1 MATIS
6 MRCKDCGGILE
17 VDETQNVMFCP
28 YCGSK
33 ELILESDEVKK
44 ERIKYEAMRDVSL
57 GVKTIERQTKMDEI
71 EAQER
76 KEKRDNRNSAIVFA
90 LMALASILCFIFA
103 FK

>member
-6 MRCKDCGGILE
+6 MRCKDCGGILD
-17 VDETQNVMFCP
+17 VDETQNIMFCP

-44 ERIKYEAMRDVSL
+44 ERIKYETMRDMAL
-57 GVKTIERQTKMDEI
+57 GVKAIEQQTKIDEI

>member
-6 MRCKDCGGILE
+6 MKCKDCGGILE

-44 ERIKYEAMRDVSL
+44 ERIKYEAVKDISL
-57 GVKTIERQTKMDEI
+57 GRKEIERQIKLDEY
-71 EAQER
+71 EMKKQ
-76 KEKRDNRNSAIVFA
+76 KEKHDVKGLIIVGLF
-90 LMALASILCFIFA
+90 LIGWIIITRLLFHH
-103 FK
+103 

>member
-44 ERIKYEAMRDVSL
+44 ERIRTNAET
-57 GVKTIERQTKMDEI
+57 TIEI
-71 EAQER
+71 ERMGFEVKKEQEDR
-76 KEKRDNRNSAIVFA
+76 KTFLYWILGFIGLV
-90 LMALASILCFIFA
+90 LAYVVLNKLIWL
-103 FK
+103 